1 MNANVDYT
9 DFAKE
14 AEVWAFL
21 RDVMGIAGS
30 DGNLRLLRLI
40 ARDYQREKGVSDF
53 DARDAEFA
61 TFLKSH
67 DFGGLFGRF

>member
-14 AEVWAFL
+14 AEVRAFL
-21 RDVMGIAGS
+21 TEEMGSAGS
-30 DGNLRLLRLI
+30 AGNIRLLRLI
-40 ARDYQREKGVSDF
+40 ARDYQRDKGISDF
-53 DARDAEFA
+53 DARDAEFVA
-61 TFLKSH
+61 FLKSH